1 MKGAST
7 SKHSVST
14 VYGRGSRSHVFLVN
28 LSRVSTLIELVC
40 VNESIVLIYSGV
52 SALRACCVLSIFD
65 NSSSILLV
73 KCSENLEQPSCIEEK
88 YGIFSFFGLIE
99 RVHNGKHVF
108 IVCIL

>member
-1 MKGAST
+1 MAGDPD
-7 SKHSVST
+7 HMF
-14 VYGRGSRSHVFLVN
+14 FLVN

-52 SALRACCVLSIFD
+52 SALICCVLSIFD

-88 YGIFSFFGLIE
+88 YGIFSFFLANE